1 MAIHHKLV
9 ELVVSNGHNLVYH
22 LVLIYEPTMAI
33 PPMAVMVVV
42 IIVVSPLRP
51 MADIM
56 ELVFLLKHFAA
67 MVIIQPLE
75 DSKPLRPITDH
86 KAILS
91 PVPFSPPVG
100 TSNIHMIGQP
110 SKTCKIK

>member
-1 MAIHHKLV
+1 
-9 ELVVSNGHNLVYH
+9 
-22 LVLIYEPTMAI
+22 
-33 PPMAVMVVV
+33 MAVPPIALMVVV
-42 IIVVSPLRP
+42 IVVSPLRP
-51 MADIM
+51 MTDIITEM
-56 ELVFLLKHFAA
+56 VFLLKLFAA

-75 DSKPLRPITDH
+75 DSKPLRPITDP

-91 PVPFSPPVG
+91 PVPFSSPVG